1 MGAASKSAI
10 ITSKSAKLDLSGLL
24 GKVIW
29 GNLLIFAK
37 PKTKETKENE
47 TDNSYEC

>member
-29 GNLLIFAK
+29 GNLLIFANLNNQK
-37 PKTKETKENE
+37 NKRK
-47 TDNSYEC
+47 